1 MKLRV
6 LTLSVLLAILLGL
19 AACGTPAL
27 PTLTPL
33 RTAIATETPV
43 PRSHVDEVNFTTDDE
58 VKLSGTLFG
67 GGEIAVILAH
77 MGTEGTDQQSWHPF
91 ARLLAERGFTAL
103 ALDFRGRG
111 KSEGYMWQAQ
121 LVRDVRAAAEF
132 LQDRGFERIVCMG
145 ASMGGTSCLKLALE
159 EDLAGLVVIASP
171 MSLGYPTNVSR
182 ADFPSLTM
190 PKLFVCAEDDR
201 YGGLAE
207 AATEMYELSPEP
219 KEIRLFSG
227 MAHGTELFDTA
238 YGDEFTGLLLD
249 FLEGLR

>member
-1 MKLRV
+1 MKVRLSALLVVPAV
-6 LTLSVLLAILLGL
+6 LMAV
-19 AACGTPAL
+19 AACGTPA
-27 PTLTPL
+27 PPPPTPL
-33 RTAIATETPV
+33 RTAIATETSV
-43 PRSHVDEVNFTTDDE
+43 PRSHVEEVNFTTDDE

-67 GGEIAVILAH
+67 GGETAVILAH

-103 ALDFRGRG
+103 AFDFRGCG

-121 LVRDVRAAAEF
+121 LVRDVRAATEF

-159 EDLAGLVVIASP
+159 TEWEGLVVIASP
-171 MSLGYPTNVSR
+171 MSLGRPTNVSR
-182 ADFPSLTM
+182 ADFPALTM

-207 AATEMYELSPEP
+207 AATEMYKLSPEP
-219 KEIRLFSG
+219 KEIRLFPG
-227 MAHGTELFDTA
+227 IEHGTELFDTP
-238 YGDEFTGLLLD
+238 YGDEFTQALLD